1 MKKKS
6 ILIVFSEKRLAEI
19 TSKKINLLRSDDK
32 ITFVS
37 YDDVNNVGNKIS
49 PSIVIVCHSN
59 IKSLS
64 IIDEIKKIFIAE
76 KPPII
81 LVTEKTSE
89 DIFID
94 AYEKE
99 IDDFF
104 SINDSEPIILMR
116 ILNAIKKGKI
126 QKNINIKNEILISQ
140 NFLDANNEIFKKDY
154 ASNILTNHFNKITDE
169 QIENSVFLHLT
180 MQKEENS
187 NINLVEIGS
196 ILKNTIRETD
206 IITYGNNNSFNII
219 LENIDEEQTINLVN
233 KINKNLEHKYLIYYT
248 AIKITKNYNET
259 INALTSLI
267 NMQITDKE
275 YFIFI
280 NDIEEMELSAIIQTQ
295 KQKENIS
302 KIEFIKNIENI
313 IAPVF
318 YQMQTKY
325 SERLNYAEINYY
337 INNSANKFTIKKD
350 EITNELSIT
359 YPTIE
364 NIIIDVNQFLNNN
377 IVKERKIT
385 YHTEDFTEDKLVEE
399 IEKMIKDFIE
409 ADSINTINKETYE
422 TK

>member
-6 ILIVFSEKRLAEI
+6 ILIVFSDKRLAEI

-126 QKNINIKNEILISQ
+126 QRNINIKNEILISQ
-140 NFLDANNEIFKKDY
+140 NFLDANNEIFKKDC
-154 ASNILTNHFNKITDE
+154 ASNILNTHFNKI
-169 QIENSVFLHLT
+169 
-180 MQKEENS
+180 
-187 NINLVEIGS
+187 S
-196 ILKNTIRETD
+196 IMKRTL
-206 IITYGNNNSFNII
+206 
-219 LENIDEEQTINLVN
+219 N
-233 KINKNLEHKYLIYYT
+233 KARAHW
-248 AIKITKNYNET
+248 
-259 INALTSLI
+259 
-267 NMQITDKE
+267 
-275 YFIFI
+275 
-280 NDIEEMELSAIIQTQ
+280 
-295 KQKENIS
+295 
-302 KIEFIKNIENI
+302 
-313 IAPVF
+313 
-318 YQMQTKY
+318 
-325 SERLNYAEINYY
+325 
-337 INNSANKFTIKKD
+337 
-350 EITNELSIT
+350 
-359 YPTIE
+359 
-364 NIIIDVNQFLNNN
+364 
-377 IVKERKIT
+377 
-385 YHTEDFTEDKLVEE
+385 
-399 IEKMIKDFIE
+399 
-409 ADSINTINKETYE
+409 
-422 TK
+422 